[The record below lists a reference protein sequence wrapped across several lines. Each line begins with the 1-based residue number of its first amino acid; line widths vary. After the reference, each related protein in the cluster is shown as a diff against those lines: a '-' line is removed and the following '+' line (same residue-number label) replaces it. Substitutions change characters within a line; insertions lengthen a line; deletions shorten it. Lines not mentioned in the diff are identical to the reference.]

1 MTELLRTDQL
11 SRRFGGLIAVAD
23 VELSVQAG
31 HVHALIGP
39 NGAGKT
45 TFLNL
50 ISGHIRQTSGTII
63 FAGQNISSMPPEVR
77 AAAGIRRTFQNLR
90 LFRDMTAL
98 ENVMVGFHANSQSEI
113 FSSLLR
119 TTAQRREEAEIVHRA
134 RAALE
139 FVGLAGAANALA
151 GGLPYG
157 HQRLLE
163 IARAIVAQPKLI
175 LADEP
180 AAGLNSTEAARLVR
194 LIRQIRST
202 GITMVLVEHHMEV
215 VMRACDRITVLNYGK
230 KLADG
235 SPAEIREHP
244 GVIEAYLGTKTRP
257 GPRERRSIA
266 GDRHATH

>member
-1 MTELLRTDQL
+1 MTELLRTNQL
-11 SRRFGGLIAVAD
+11 SCRFGGLIAVGD

-50 ISGHIRQTSGTII
+50 ISGHIRQTGGTII
-63 FAGQNISSMPPEVR
+63 FAGENISSMSPGSR

-98 ENVMVGFHANSQSEI
+98 ENVMVGRHANTRSEI

-119 TTAQRREEAEIVHRA
+119 TRTQRREEAEIVERA

-139 FVGLAGAANALA
+139 FVGLAGSANAFA
-151 GGLPYG
+151 GSLPYG

-163 IARAIVAQPKLI
+163 IARAIVGQPKLI

-180 AAGLNSTEAARLVR
+180 AAGLNSTEAGRLVR
-194 LIRQIRST
+194 LIRKIRST
-202 GITMVLVEHHMEV
+202 GTTMVLVEHHMEV

-244 GVIEAYLGTKTRP
+244 KVIEAYLGTKK
-257 GPRERRSIA
+257 RSTA
-266 GDRHATH
+266 RHATD